1 MLNSVYSIVEPG
13 KGMNISNMS
22 LHPKTWHLSRFD
34 PLSVVGMKIRVNII
48 IFIDYAMKLS
58 IEDFVYGATDG
69 AVTTFAVVAGVI
81 GASLSP
87 SIILIL
93 GFANLFADG
102 FSMSI
107 GNYLGGK
114 THREYIQ
121 NQRGKEEWE
130 IDNLTEQEEQE
141 IRDIYKEKGFKEE
154 ILEEIVRIITSKR
167 KVWVELGL
175 IEDKNRSPRDTAIT
189 TFIAFNLIGMI
200 PLVPFILLYISG
212 FSSVSSTSTAFLYS
226 IIFTAIAFFLI
237 GIIRGMVVRKSLIRT
252 GLNTLTIGGIAASV
266 AYVVGYLLSEII
278 IDN

>member
-1 MLNSVYSIVEPG
+1 
-13 KGMNISNMS
+13 
-22 LHPKTWHLSRFD
+22 
-34 PLSVVGMKIRVNII
+34 
-48 IFIDYAMKLS
+48 MKLS

-107 GNYLGGK
+107 GNYLGAK

-121 NQRGKEEWE
+121 NQRRGEEWE
-130 IDNLTEQEEQE
+130 IDNLAEQEKQE

-154 ILEEIVRIITSKR
+154 LLEEIVRVITSKR
-167 KVWVELGL
+167 KVWIDTMMKEELGL
-175 IEDKNRSPRDTAIT
+175 IEDKKRNPRNTAIT

-200 PLVPFILLYISG
+200 PLAPFILLYISG
-212 FSSVSSTSTAFLYS
+212 FSSVSSTSDAFLYS

-237 GIIRGMVVRKSLIRT
+237 GIIRGLVVGKSMIRT
-252 GLNTLTIGGIAASV
+252 GLNTLTIGGIAALV
-266 AYVVGYLLSEII
+266 AYVVGYLLGEII
-278 IDN
+278 IR